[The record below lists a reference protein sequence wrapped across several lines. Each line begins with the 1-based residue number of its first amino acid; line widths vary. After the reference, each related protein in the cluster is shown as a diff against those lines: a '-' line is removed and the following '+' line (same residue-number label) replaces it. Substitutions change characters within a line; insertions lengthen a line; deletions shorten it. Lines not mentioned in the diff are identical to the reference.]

1 MKIISTQDITPAPP
15 TILNIKVDINLLQ
28 GDAHAGAF
36 DIGDHDKLG
45 VCGCLVEVKL
55 VLVGSIRNKAEG
67 ENQ

>member
-1 MKIISTQDITPAPP
+1 MPP
-15 TILNIKVDINLLQ
+15 TILNVKVDIDLLQ

-45 VCGCLVEVKL
+45 VCGGLVEVQL

-67 ENQ
+67 KNQ